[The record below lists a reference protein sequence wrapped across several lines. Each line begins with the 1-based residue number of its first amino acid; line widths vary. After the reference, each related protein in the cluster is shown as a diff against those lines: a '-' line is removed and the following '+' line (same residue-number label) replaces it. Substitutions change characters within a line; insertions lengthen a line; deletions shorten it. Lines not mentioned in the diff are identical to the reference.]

1 MLLSCSQA
9 AEANKLFSATRL
21 FSLSASGALLTTLLV
36 LTLEE
41 ITHGENQKPSTTEK
55 KEQTISLL
63 RTKAQSMLIH
73 N

>member
-21 FSLSASGALLTTLLV
+21 FSLSASGPLLTEF

-41 ITHGENQKPSTTEK
+41 ITHGKKQKPSTTEE
-55 KEQTISLL
+55 KEQTISLP
-63 RTKAQSMLIH
+63 RTEAQSMLIYS
-73 N
+73 